1 MTPFLGPN
9 LNSGQELK
17 EKKGLKQL
25 EVFSILYKD
34 GQEIVAFLTW
44 NRWEMSQSLRFTKV
58 TQQIKDTTL
67 KTLGVL
73 ISSWSISCAV
83 LLSADAPET
92 ENQNHNR
99 AAFGYNSSWIRGT
112 MSVHG
117 REMLGRL
124 SSLSITLDKEAW
136 ICSDKAGTATKHII
150 VVLSLNWNQFWQHR
164 HSNISTLKNAFSISV
179 MHRLFTLLKN
189 WPFILM

>member
-1 MTPFLGPN
+1 
-9 LNSGQELK
+9 
-17 EKKGLKQL
+17 
-25 EVFSILYKD
+25 
-34 GQEIVAFLTW
+34 
-44 NRWEMSQSLRFTKV
+44 MSQSLRFTKV

-124 SSLSITLDKEAW
+124 SSLSITLDKEA
-136 ICSDKAGTATKHII
+136 
-150 VVLSLNWNQFWQHR
+150 
-164 HSNISTLKNAFSISV
+164 
-179 MHRLFTLLKN
+179 
-189 WPFILM
+189 